1 MLTEWRQRI
10 KVYYAVLKRRH
21 KIFKSSASRALKTVI
36 NTMTE
41 EFKKKLQVPSSVQQ
55 SKGFYEEVIFQLRH
69 NGV

>member
-41 EFKKKLQVPSSVQQ
+41 EFKKLQVSSSVQQ